1 MPLSR
6 KSLLH
11 AIPNDHARQVD
22 AYYYLAR
29 IPPTAAPLQFLD
41 LGAGDGRSFDIVR
54 AHHPTVEWFG
64 LDIADSSEVRRRTR
78 TDCQF
83 VTYDGVNIPFEDE
96 RFDVVFSRQV
106 FEHVRHP
113 EPLMREI
120 RRVLKPGGRFIGSV
134 SQLEP
139 FHSNSYWNFTYFGFA
154 TIAVEAGLALVEMRP
169 GIDGV
174 TLTLRNLV
182 LTGLRARSLSFRRYF
197 ENESPLNLLI
207 EYLLTKG
214 ALGPREAAELARLR
228 EFISD
233 EFPSDDLL
241 RGHVPPESSS
251 ARDVNA
257 MKLRYAGHI
266 CFEFIRPM
274 GGGPA

>member
-1 MPLSR
+1 MALTR
-6 KSLLH
+6 KSFFQ
-11 AIPNDHARQVD
+11 AIPTDHARQVD
-22 AYYYLAR
+22 ANYYLGR
-29 IPPTAAPLQFLD
+29 IPPSEVPLQFLD
-41 LGAGDGRSFDIVR
+41 LGAGDGRSFDVVR
-54 AHHPTVEWFG
+54 ARHPDAVWFG
-64 LDIADSSEVRRRTR
+64 LDVADSSEVRSRTR

-83 VTYDGVNIPFEDE
+83 VTYDGVTIPFEDA

-182 LTGLRARSLSFRRYF
+182 LTGLRARSQSFRRYF

-207 EYLLTKG
+207 EHLLTKG

-228 EFISD
+228 AFLSD
-233 EFPSDDLL
+233 EFPTDELL
-241 RGHVPPESSS
+241 RGHVPPESSTV
-251 ARDVNA
+251 RDVNA

-266 CFEFIRPM
+266 CFEFVRPM
-274 GGGPA
+274 GSGPA